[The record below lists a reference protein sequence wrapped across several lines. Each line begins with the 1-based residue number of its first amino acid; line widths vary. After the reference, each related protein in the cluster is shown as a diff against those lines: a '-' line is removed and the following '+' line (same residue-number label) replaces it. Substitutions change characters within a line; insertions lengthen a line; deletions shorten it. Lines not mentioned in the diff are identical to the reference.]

1 MLLHFFVIFTCEVFL
16 KAVCLE
22 LFRPSAHCVLDELNT
37 SGCKGLNWEVLLKMK
52 CRQHVLQCGK
62 EWWGIVRQMAEVN
75 LLSGLKNQVHRAGE
89 VEAAQRAAF
98 RCDKTSAVMISAAV
112 AESIKPLLPPLTCK
126 KRWCKAYSVQ
136 PGGQTTNE
144 GRTCVQ
150 TGSFNNC
157 NEYRHLPSIMQA
169 LLSDGGEK

>member
-1 MLLHFFVIFTCEVFL
+1 
-16 KAVCLE
+16 
-22 LFRPSAHCVLDELNT
+22 
-37 SGCKGLNWEVLLKMK
+37 MK

-75 LLSGLKNQVHRAGE
+75 LLSGLKNQVHSEGE

-126 KRWCKAYSVQ
+126 KR
-136 PGGQTTNE
+136 
-144 GRTCVQ
+144 
-150 TGSFNNC
+150 
-157 NEYRHLPSIMQA
+157 
-169 LLSDGGEK
+169 